1 MTTSSKNVKN
11 LIKEFE
17 KNQPIDDYESQMT
30 PLSEKEIKKLK
41 PLNINNSYTKAGY
54 QERLSILSEGLNKK
68 FKFINKSKVI
78 EDHIELKGH
87 IENYIGMAQVPI
99 GISGPLL
106 INGAFAKGEFYVPL
120 ATTEGAL
127 VASYNRGMKA
137 CFLSGG
143 ISAACLTE
151 LTQRSPLFK
160 FDSIHTVAKFIVWV
174 NKNIEEFKIIV
185 GKVSRYAKLL
195 DIKTNLEGNCTI
207 LTFEYSTGDASG
219 QNMVTICTAAICKY
233 ILANF
238 PIKPKE
244 WYIESN
250 YSGDKKAT
258 ALSFTNVRGKKVAC
272 EIILK
277 KEVIEDVLKS
287 KAERIYA
294 YWRSSTLAVIQT
306 GALGAQSHVANG
318 LTAIF
323 IACGQDVA
331 CIAES
336 SVGLTRMEIVGDGD
350 LYVSLTL
357 PSLVV
362 GTVGGGTVL
371 PTQKECLELMDCHG
385 DKKAKKFA
393 EICASLALAGEISI
407 ASAHSAGHYTSAHQ
421 KLGR

>member
-11 LIKEFE
+11 LIREFE
-17 KNQPIDDYESQMT
+17 KKQPIDEYESQMA
-30 PLSEKEIKKLK
+30 PLSQKEIEKLK
-41 PLNINNSYTKAGY
+41 PLTISNSYTKAGF
-54 QERLSILSEGLNKK
+54 QERTSSLSKRLNKK
-68 FKFINKSKVI
+68 FNFITKSDVI
-78 EDHIELKGH
+78 NDHLQLKGH
-87 IENYIGMAQVPI
+87 IENYIGMAQIPI
-99 GISGPLL
+99 GLGGPLL
-106 INGAFAKGEFYVPL
+106 INGAFARGEFYVPL

-143 ISAACLTE
+143 ITSACLTE
-151 LTQRSPLFK
+151 LVQRSPLFK
-160 FDSIHTVAKFIVWV
+160 FENIHTVARFIVWV
-174 NKNIEEFKIIV
+174 NKNMDEFKDIV
-185 GKVSRYAKLL
+185 NKVSRYAKLL
-195 DIKTNLEGNCTI
+195 DVKTNLEGNCTI

-244 WYIESN
+244 WYIECN

-258 ALSFTNVRGKKVAC
+258 ALSFTNVRGKKVTS

-277 KEVIEDVLKS
+277 KDVIENVLKS
-287 KAERIYA
+287 KAEKIYS
-294 YWRSSTLAVIQT
+294 YWRASTLAAIQT
-306 GALGAQSHVANG
+306 GALGAQNHIANG
-318 LTAIF
+318 LTALF

-336 SVGLTRMEIVGDGD
+336 SVGLTRMEIVNDGD
-350 LYVSLTL
+350 LYVCLTL

-362 GTVGGGTVL
+362 GSIGGGTCL
-371 PTQKECLELMDCHG
+371 PTQKECLEMMDCYG
-385 DKKAKKFA
+385 ENRAKKFA

-407 ASAHSAGHYTSAHQ
+407 ASAHSAGHFTSAHQ